1 MLHKMKAPSELKSHF
16 FTFLKGLT
24 MGAANKVPGVSGGIV
39 AFVWGFYERFISSL
53 KKMDVNALAL
63 LRHGQFKE
71 FKQYTDFVFL
81 GYLVMGMVFS
91 YFSVS
96 KILDYFLKT
105 RELYVWSVF
114 FGMIIGSVY
123 YISKSFGGWNSRNRI
138 FGLMGLIL
146 GISISFLS
154 PAQENDH
161 WLFVFFCGMI
171 SVSGMTLPGLSGSF
185 ILMLMGNYVL
195 LLVESVNALF
205 DTLTEIV
212 RFDFGFIYDTA
223 RIDALFTLGIFTLGS
238 VVGLITLSHFIG
250 YLLKR
255 FHDQTTASIIGF
267 ITGSLGV
274 VWPWKEA
281 DYLYDAS
288 GNVVTDSYL
297 QPVVIQFTRY
307 IPKLNDAQN
316 LWALAFILSGIAL
329 LVFLERYGA
338 QKK

>member
-53 KKMDVNALAL
+53 KKMDVHAFAL

-138 FGLMGLIL
+138 FGLL
-146 GISISFLS
+146 
-154 PAQENDH
+154 
-161 WLFVFFCGMI
+161 
-171 SVSGMTLPGLSGSF
+171 
-185 ILMLMGNYVL
+185 
-195 LLVESVNALF
+195 
-205 DTLTEIV
+205 
-212 RFDFGFIYDTA
+212 
-223 RIDALFTLGIFTLGS
+223 
-238 VVGLITLSHFIG
+238 
-250 YLLKR
+250 
-255 FHDQTTASIIGF
+255 
-267 ITGSLGV
+267 
-274 VWPWKEA
+274 
-281 DYLYDAS
+281 
-288 GNVVTDSYL
+288 
-297 QPVVIQFTRY
+297 
-307 IPKLNDAQN
+307 
-316 LWALAFILSGIAL
+316 
-329 LVFLERYGA
+329 
-338 QKK
+338 

>member
-1 MLHKMKAPSELKSHF
+1 MKEPADLKSNLL
-16 FTFLKGLT
+16 TFIKGLT

-53 KKMDVNALAL
+53 KKMDARAFSL
-63 LRHGQFKE
+63 LMRGKFKE
-71 FKQYTDFVFL
+71 FKEHTDFVFL
-81 GYLVMGMVFS
+81 GFLVMGMVFS
-91 YFSVS
+91 YFSIS

-114 FGMIIGSVY
+114 FGLIIGSVY
-123 YISKSFGGWNSRNRI
+123 YISKGFGGWNSKNRS
-138 FGLMGLIL
+138 FGLLGLIL
-146 GISISFLS
+146 GVGISFLS

-205 DTLTEIV
+205 DTLTEIAV
-212 RFDFGFIYDTA
+212 LNFGFIDNPA
-223 RIDALFTLGIFTLGS
+223 RLSALFTLGIFTLGS

-250 YLLKR
+250 FLLKR
-255 FHDQTTASIIGF
+255 YHDQTTASIIGF

-274 VWPWKEA
+274 VWPWKKA
-281 DYLYDAS
+281 NYLYDAT
-288 GNVVTDSYL
+288 GQLVTDSHAE
-297 QPVVIQFTRY
+297 PIVIQFTRY
-307 IPKLNDAQN
+307 IPQINEPQN
-316 LWALAFILSGIAL
+316 IWALVFILSGIAL